1 MPAWLEFPIVI
12 GLVILLSPFAA
23 RLAKRCAR
31 NASGGVA
38 LASLLLGVGVVAD
51 PPSRH
56 VIEATTPEEKDAPAP
71 GDPPATD

>member
-1 MPAWLEFPIVI
+1 MPAWLEYPIAI
-12 GLVILLSPFAA
+12 GLVILIAPLAA
-23 RLAKRCAR
+23 RLARRCAR

-38 LASLLLGVGVVAD
+38 LAALMLGLGAVAD

-56 VIEATTPEEKDAPAP
+56 VIEATTPEEKDAPSP